1 MELVRFDPKVEP
13 GRLRAAYEIAVTGW
27 PFDDPNIPVLSFD
40 AFAGNWMGWD
50 GEPCECWLAYDD
62 AGQPIGC
69 YLLMLPT
76 RANQTMAMGSPCV
89 RLDRRRAGIGG
100 ELLQH
105 CIDRARQAGR
115 TQLRAHVRDGSPG
128 AAFAAAKGA
137 RGGIDQVFRA
147 MDIDADLPDRLAA
160 LRRDALPHAADY
172 EFLSWEGATP
182 EQYID
187 EVVRVHAAMA
197 DAPRDEGVEA
207 WTWDADQVRT
217 VDKTIADQGLSQYTA
232 AARHRDSG
240 QFAALTQIAGDPTL
254 PDWGLQQVT
263 AVVPAH
269 RGHRLGL
276 LVKIAML
283 DFLAEKRP
291 TTRRILTG
299 NAGLNAHM
307 IAINEQLG
315 YYISDVYRSWELDIS
330 QS

>member
-1 MELVRFDPKVEP
+1 V
-13 GRLRAAYEIAVTGW
+13 
-27 PFDDPNIPVLSFD
+27 PVFSLE

-50 GEPCECWLAYDD
+50 GEPRECWLAYDD
-62 AGQPIGC
+62 AGQPIGSC
-69 YLLMLPT
+69 LLNLPE
-76 RANQTMAMGSPCV
+76 RANQTIAFGAPYIA
-89 RLDRRRAGIGG
+89 LDRRRAGLGS

-115 TQLRAHVRDGSPG
+115 TRLSAHIRDGSPG

-137 RGGIDQVFRA
+137 RGGIDAVFRA

-160 LRRDALPHAADY
+160 LRRDALPHAAGY
-172 EFLSWEGATP
+172 ELLSWEGATP
-182 EQYID
+182 EEYID
-187 EVVRVHAAMA
+187 ETVRVHAAMA
-197 DAPRDEGVEA
+197 DAPRDEGVEP
-207 WTWDADQVRT
+207 WTWDAEQIRQLDQ
-217 VDKTIADQGLSQYTA
+217 TIIAQGLGMYTV
-232 AARHRDSG
+232 AARHTGSG
-240 QFAALTQIAGDPTL
+240 EFAALTQIAVDPTL
-254 PDWGLQQVT
+254 PEWALQQVT

-276 LVKIAML
+276 LVKIDML
-283 DFLAEKRP
+283 ELLAEKRP

-315 YYISDVYRSWELDIS
+315 YYISDVYRSWELDIG